1 MKEQLYT
8 IPVNEAIDKNEECLF
23 CTLNKKVEEDIL
35 NYILGPSYMEED
47 IRSETDKIGFCKK
60 HYSQMYKAQNRLGVA
75 LILST
80 HMKNI
85 RQNLNEIFKDELNET
100 NHTIKKNLFRKN
112 EEQTKSVEYISE
124 IENSCYACKR
134 MESRMNSY
142 IDTFFYLWKKEDDF
156 REKIL
161 NSKGFCLEHFN
172 MLIKEGKK
180 KLSSDKYKDFL
191 TVLVPLELKNLDL
204 LQEDIDWFIQKFDY
218 RFKDEPWKNS
228 KDALQRTILKV
239 SSENVEE

>member
-85 RQNLNEIFKDELNET
+85 RQNLNDIL
-100 NHTIKKNLFRKN
+100 
-112 EEQTKSVEYISE
+112 
-124 IENSCYACKR
+124 
-134 MESRMNSY
+134 RMN
-142 IDTFFYLWKKEDDF
+142 
-156 REKIL
+156 
-161 NSKGFCLEHFN
+161 
-172 MLIKEGKK
+172 
-180 KLSSDKYKDFL
+180 
-191 TVLVPLELKNLDL
+191 
-204 LQEDIDWFIQKFDY
+204 
-218 RFKDEPWKNS
+218 
-228 KDALQRTILKV
+228 
-239 SSENVEE
+239 

>member
-172 MLIKEGKK
+172 MIIKEGMDYLAIIRFTYVLFAIIQILLATLRSVEVVKIAFR
-180 KLSSDKYKDFL
+180 LSVLAFFL
-191 TVLVPLELKNLDL
+191 NCGINYL
-204 LQEDIDWFIQKFDY
+204 LIF
-218 RFKDEPWKNS
+218 
-228 KDALQRTILKV
+228 V
-239 SSENVEE
+239 H